1 MKKILIILVLC
12 LSVLVTGC
20 KEKEEVTTEE
30 IIIEDF
36 ISEAEGVM
44 SYEEFKKLPA
54 GAPVV
59 IHVTVKEKKEWEDY
73 KASLIGTNED
83 GTYYLEEVICSEDAF
98 DHLSIGTTIL
108 VTGYKAE
115 ETETKIIE
123 ASFEVIER

>member
-1 MKKILIILVLC
+1 MKKIRIFFLLCFIILMA
-12 LSVLVTGC
+12 GC
-20 KEKEEVTTEE
+20 TQNEEATTEE

-36 ISEAEGVM
+36 TSEAEGVM

-73 KASLIGTNED
+73 KASMIGTDEEE
-83 GTYYLEEVICSEDAF
+83 TYYLEEVICSEDAF
-98 DHLSIGTTIL
+98 DHLSIGATIL
-108 VTGYKAE
+108 VTGHKAD
-115 ETETKIIE
+115 ETGTKIIE

>member
-1 MKKILIILVLC
+1 MKKVRILFLLCFFILMA
-12 LSVLVTGC
+12 GC
-20 KEKEEVTTEE
+20 TQNEEATTEE

-36 ISEAEGVM
+36 TSEAEGVM

-73 KASLIGTNED
+73 KASLIGTDEEE
-83 GTYYLEEVICSEDAF
+83 TYYLEEVICSEDAF
-98 DHLSIGTTIL
+98 DNLSIGTTIL
-108 VTGYKAE
+108 VTGYKADE
-115 ETETKIIE
+115 MGTKIIE

>member
-1 MKKILIILVLC
+1 MKKVRILFLLCFFILMA
-12 LSVLVTGC
+12 GC
-20 KEKEEVTTEE
+20 TQNEEATTEE

-36 ISEAEGVM
+36 TSEAEGVM

-59 IHVTVKEKKEWEDY
+59 IHVTVKEKKEWKDY
-73 KASLIGTNED
+73 KASLIGTDKE

-98 DHLSIGTTIL
+98 DNLSIGATIL
-108 VTGYKAE
+108 VTGYKAD
-115 ETETKIIE
+115 ETGTKIIE

>member
-1 MKKILIILVLC
+1 MKKIRILFLLCFIILMA
-12 LSVLVTGC
+12 GC
-20 KEKEEVTTEE
+20 TQNEEATTEE

-36 ISEAEGVM
+36 TSEAEGVM

-73 KASLIGTNED
+73 KASMIGTDKE

-98 DHLSIGTTIL
+98 DNLSIGATIL
-108 VTGYKAE
+108 VTGYKAD
-115 ETETKIIE
+115 ETGTKIIE

>member
-1 MKKILIILVLC
+1 MKKVRIIFIMCFVIFMA
-12 LSVLVTGC
+12 GC
-20 KEKEEVTTEE
+20 TQNEEATTEE

-36 ISEAEGVM
+36 TSEAEGVM

-59 IHVTVKEKKEWEDY
+59 IHVTVKEKEEWEDY

-98 DHLSIGTTIL
+98 DNLSIGTTIL

-115 ETETKIIE
+115 DSETKIID